1 MSLVAQLP
9 CVVCEHAGMIQQGRS
24 EVHHIAAGSGMRSD
38 FGVVPLCAEHHRG
51 ATGIHGMGTR
61 AFVRLHRPPGEC
73 EYGLLI
79 WTAQE
84 IERHLRD
91 TNRIAA

>member
-1 MSLVAQLP
+1 
-9 CVVCEHAGMIQQGRS
+9 
-24 EVHHIAAGSGMRSD
+24 MRSD
-38 FGVVPLCAEHHRG
+38 FGVAPLCYEHHRG

-84 IERHLRD
+84 LESHLWA
-91 TNRIAA
+91 TKRIAA